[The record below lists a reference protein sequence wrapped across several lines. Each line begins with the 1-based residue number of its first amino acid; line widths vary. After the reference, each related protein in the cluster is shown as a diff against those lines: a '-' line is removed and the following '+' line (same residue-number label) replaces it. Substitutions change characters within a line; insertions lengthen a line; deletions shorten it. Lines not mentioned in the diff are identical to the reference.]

1 MQGQAAEVERALGRR
16 DLNPA
21 HHALLQAIEEE
32 ELRRAFELDRNDTSL
47 PAPTVPAAVEAAALA
62 RRHGVADPHGPR
74 CVAPDRREFS
84 CERARGLVPDEA
96 RPRRGVCSD
105 VQAGRLR
112 TTLPRTPVAGRGSSR

>member
-47 PAPTVPAAVEAAALA
+47 PAPTDLSET
-62 RRHGVADPHGPR
+62 VA
-74 CVAPDRREFS
+74 S
-84 CERARGLVPDEA
+84 
-96 RPRRGVCSD
+96 
-105 VQAGRLR
+105 RLHR
-112 TTLPRTPVAGRGSSR
+112 STS